1 MTDPGPNPTPGST
14 TTITF
19 PTAPTRTTTPVPV
32 RSKQRSSSLV
42 DPQPKKKQ
50 KGESIPEPRLAHNLD
65 AVHSTSLPIIS
76 DARSADMNSDDSDGE
91 AASREDISYIH
102 GGKAR
107 PRTPPLT
114 LTPNPKA
121 PPSPQMHI
129 THAIP
134 ANTPPDPA
142 RPWTHADDQELIGMK
157 QDTKSRPS
165 WKTIGARLHRDPQ
178 LCKLRWGLLKQTSE
192 VNDPPGPGN
201 PPHELEGDD

>member
-1 MTDPGPNPTPGST
+1 
-14 TTITF
+14 
-19 PTAPTRTTTPVPV
+19 
-32 RSKQRSSSLV
+32 
-42 DPQPKKKQ
+42 
-50 KGESIPEPRLAHNLD
+50 
-65 AVHSTSLPIIS
+65 
-76 DARSADMNSDDSDGE
+76 
-91 AASREDISYIH
+91 
-102 GGKAR
+102 
-107 PRTPPLT
+107 
-114 LTPNPKA
+114 
-121 PPSPQMHI
+121 MHI

-134 ANTPPDPA
+134 ANNTPPDPA